1 MSLLAFLFLMILA
14 PAMAMLLAMLGLET
28 LGTNFLG
35 WFLLVFGIAYPT
47 GGVIYYF
54 IRRDPFWKAVEGTGV
69 VREER
74 GDRSFWV
81 ILPGFLAVFFG
92 PPIEW
97 IYLSAVLPRTFGMQI
112 AGLVIVLLALA
123 LLIWARTHLRGLY
136 SGHVEVH
143 AGHRLVTS
151 GPYRVI
157 RHPSYAGFI
166 IMALGI
172 AIGYSSLI
180 GLISAFLLLLP
191 GLAYR
196 IKVEEKLLI
205 EQFGDEYSAYQLR
218 TRILIPGIW

>member
-1 MSLLAFLFLMILA
+1 MSRLAFLFLMILA
-14 PAMAMLLAMLGLET
+14 PAMAIFLALLGLET

-35 WFLLVFGIAYPT
+35 WFLLVFGIAYPA

-54 IRRDPFWKAVEGTGV
+54 IRRDPFWKAAEGTGV
-69 VREER
+69 VREEK
-74 GDRSFWV
+74 GDRSFWA

-97 IYLSAVLPRTFGMQI
+97 IYLPSVLPRTPGMQI

-123 LLIWARTHLRGLY
+123 LLIWARAHLRGLY

-157 RHPSYAGFI
+157 RHPSYAGFMV
-166 IMALGI
+166 MALGI
-172 AIGYSSLI
+172 AVGYSSLI

-205 EQFGDEYSAYQLR
+205 EQFGEEYSAYQLR
-218 TRILIPGIW
+218 TQKLIPGIW